1 MKAVV
6 LAAAVVIAARSPGAW
21 AAAPSDT
28 AQPVVLI
35 AVRGHDEDVTAFRL
49 VLDELLARI
58 ELDPRITAGAPE
70 GKDPQDR
77 PFATVLVDVTARNS
91 ASVAVQE
98 GRSGQVRLLRQIE
111 HVGSRALLIDTVAH
125 VIYAMLET
133 MVRER
138 RGRAE
143 PPRAATAEDPATDRA
158 AQLPVLV
165 RTVAAPPSGVA
176 GARWGFELS
185 PFYAVRSFA
194 VPDQRLMM
202 NAGLAASAG
211 SRAGRLQPSLS
222 LSATYGLD
230 VDLGSGTGMP
240 GQGFGRMQV
249 ISLHA
254 IPVINVI
261 GRGRLLLQAGIG
273 GGLDIVRM
281 ETTAPPIMGPP
292 GPMGPANGPAPP
304 TQRRRFDPLIGAQL
318 TGRLALTAGTQLFV
332 AASTDYGPSD
342 PLQMGFGSTAPVPM
356 SHWRLQGSL
365 GLSVTLGGRPPG
377 G

>member
-1 MKAVV
+1 MKALV
-6 LAAAVVIAARSPGAW
+6 LALAVAVAARIPGAW
-21 AAAPSDT
+21 AAAP
-28 AQPVVLI
+28 AEPAGPVVLI
-35 AVRGHDEDVTAFRL
+35 AVRGNDEDVTALRS
-49 VLDELLARI
+49 VLEELLARI
-58 ELDPRITAGAPE
+58 ELEPRVTPGAPE
-70 GKDPQDR
+70 GEETKDR

-111 HVGSRALLIDTVAH
+111 HVGSRPLLIDTVAH

-138 RGRAE
+138 LGRGD
-143 PPRAATAEDPATDRA
+143 PPRAAPTEEPDRPAP
-158 AQLPVLV
+158 LPLLV
-165 RTVAAPPSGVA
+165 RTGAAPPSGVPA
-176 GARWGFELS
+176 SRWGFELS

-202 NAGLAASAG
+202 NAGLAVSAG

-230 VDLGSGTGMP
+230 IDLGSGTGMP
-240 GQGFGRMQV
+240 GQAFGRMQV

-273 GGLDIVRM
+273 GGLDVVRI
-281 ETTAPPIMGPP
+281 ETAAPPIMGPA
-292 GPMGPANGPAPP
+292 GPMGPANVPAPP

-318 TGRLALTAGTQLFV
+318 MARLALTGGTQLFV
-332 AASTDYGPSD
+332 AGSADYGPSD
-342 PLQMGFGSTAPVPM
+342 PLQMGFGSAAPMPM

-377 G
+377 W